1 MAFQTGTQVRPE
13 LGRADVSGFA
23 RGGELIAAGI
33 GAGLRNFIEGQENVK
48 KINNAT
54 DALTEGVKGNQ
65 YLQALMG
72 LSKEQVESDALR
84 PAVKKFVKGFG
95 ADKAMALG
103 AQLNLAI
110 IKETLDRDK
119 ISPKTR
125 MDLTN
130 ALTEQNLEIKDGKL
144 YRKRRIGRDEL
155 LSVGDPKLQS
165 ILDLE
170 GGREALYGY
179 DPDMN
184 LELVPTEESSLSDV
198 PLDFVAPTM
207 ESIGRMSPIGPAIRG
222 ISTGRDL
229 GRFIFDTFQG
239 DSEQ

>member
-33 GAGLRNFIEGQENVK
+33 GAGLRNFIEGQEEVK

-54 DALTEGVKGNQ
+54 DVLTEGVKGNK

-72 LSKEQVESDALR
+72 LSKEQVESDSLK
-84 PAVKKFVKGFG
+84 PAVKKFVQSFG
-95 ADKAMALG
+95 ADKSMALG
-103 AQLNLAI
+103 AQVNLAL

-125 MDLTN
+125 MDLTK

-144 YRKRRIGRDEL
+144 VYTKGRNRVLDED
-155 LSVGDPKLQS
+155 DPRLQS

-179 DPDMN
+179 DKGVMEYIGSETQDQD
-184 LELVPTEESSLSDV
+184 EAVPTPSVLEEAFREDEPSM
-198 PLDFVAPTM
+198 T
-207 ESIGRMSPIGPAIRG
+207 
-222 ISTGRDL
+222 RDL
-229 GRFIFDTFQG
+229 TFDIGVAGPFAPRQYLG
-239 DSEQ
+239 L

>member
-33 GAGLRNFIEGQENVK
+33 GAGLRNFIEGQEEVK

-54 DALTEGVKGNQ
+54 DVLTEGVKGNK

-72 LSKEQVESDALR
+72 LSKEQVESDSLK
-84 PAVKKFVKGFG
+84 PAVKKFVQSFG
-95 ADKAMALG
+95 ADKSMALG
-103 AQLNLAI
+103 AQVNLAL

-125 MDLTN
+125 MDLTK
-130 ALTEQNLEIKDGKL
+130 ALDEQNLEIKDGKL
-144 YRKRRIGRDEL
+144 VYTKGRNRVLDED
-155 LSVGDPKLQS
+155 DPRLQS

-179 DPDMN
+179 DKGVMEYIGSETQDQD
-184 LELVPTEESSLSDV
+184 EAVPTPSVLEEAFREDEPSM
-198 PLDFVAPTM
+198 T
-207 ESIGRMSPIGPAIRG
+207 
-222 ISTGRDL
+222 RDL
-229 GRFIFDTFQG
+229 TFDIGVAGPFAPRQYLG
-239 DSEQ
+239 L

>member
-33 GAGLRNFIEGQENVK
+33 GAGLRNFIEGQEEVK

-54 DALTEGVKGNQ
+54 DVLTEGVKGNK

-72 LSKEQVESDALR
+72 LSEEQVESDALK
-84 PAVKKFVKGFG
+84 PAVKKFVQSFG
-95 ADKAMALG
+95 ADKSMALG
-103 AQLNLAI
+103 AQVNLAL

-125 MDLTN
+125 MDLTK

-144 YRKRRIGRDEL
+144 VYTKGRNRVLDED
-155 LSVGDPKLQS
+155 DPRLQS

-179 DPDMN
+179 DKGVMEYIGSETQDQD
-184 LELVPTEESSLSDV
+184 EAVPTPSVLEEAFREDEPSM
-198 PLDFVAPTM
+198 T
-207 ESIGRMSPIGPAIRG
+207 
-222 ISTGRDL
+222 RDL
-229 GRFIFDTFQG
+229 TFDIGVAGPFAPRQYLG
-239 DSEQ
+239 L

>member
-33 GAGLRNFIEGQENVK
+33 GAGLRNFIEGQEEVK

-54 DALTEGVKGNQ
+54 DVLTEGVKGNK

-72 LSKEQVESDALR
+72 LSKEQVESDSLK
-84 PAVKKFVKGFG
+84 PAVKKFVQSFG
-95 ADKAMALG
+95 ADKSMALG
-103 AQLNLAI
+103 AQVNLAL

-125 MDLTN
+125 MDLTK
-130 ALTEQNLEIKDGKL
+130 ALTEQNLEIKNGKL
-144 YRKRRIGRDEL
+144 YRKRIGRDEL

-179 DPDMN
+179 DKGVMEYIGSETQDQD
-184 LELVPTEESSLSDV
+184 EAVPTPSVLEEAFREDEPSM
-198 PLDFVAPTM
+198 T
-207 ESIGRMSPIGPAIRG
+207 
-222 ISTGRDL
+222 RDL
-229 GRFIFDTFQG
+229 TFDIGVAGPFAPRQYLG
-239 DSEQ
+239 L